1 MTTITVES
9 NEQGQ
14 ITVSVDG
21 GEPQPVQ
28 SAEEACQV
36 IEQAFGGGDEENAQE
51 TAAEPGEEPGEA
63 AFQGGF
69 NQVRQGGLNAQGPM

>member
-36 IEQAFGGGDEENAQE
+36 IEQAFGQPDADEQGQGEQE
-51 TAAEPGEEPGEA
+51 FA
-63 AFQGGF
+63 GGF